1 MTPDPDVNSRHS
13 GCRHITAAFFP
24 VDTARNSPKANQ
36 SADVVPPRTTDYQ
49 CPERPVEFCI
59 NILRMLNRL
68 IVSTTV
74 LLGLTVCPGIAAA
87 QQPGRQMVPVAKD
100 VYFMTGAGS
109 NASFVVTDE
118 GVLVFDSDIRNNDL
132 PFIRK
137 VTDKKVAYLFASH
150 ASGDHSTGAWYFRE
164 DKPVYIGT
172 RDQIR
177 AYYQSELKEFEERQ
191 AQKAPFY
198 SEAGAKLFPPS
209 LGFDDGLTVLF
220 GGLTFQAKAEG
231 YGHTSGDLTVYIPQ
245 RRVMFMGDLLN
256 NEIHPGQAEAA
267 GVFYANIQGTI
278 DILNRIIDRHLPVDT
293 YVPGH
298 GPVHVGRGVA
308 DLVDQRD
315 YFIIMRD
322 EVAKMVTAGK
332 SLEEI
337 QKEFK
342 VPARFANYPPGRLA
356 GILRVFYFQL
366 IEHGR

>member
-1 MTPDPDVNSRHS
+1 MAISALRRILAVVAVLMCLTVSSR
-13 GCRHITAAFFP
+13 G
-24 VDTARNSPKANQ
+24 Q
-36 SADVVPPRTTDYQ
+36 SAQDTRH
-49 CPERPVEFCI
+49 
-59 NILRMLNRL
+59 
-68 IVSTTV
+68 
-74 LLGLTVCPGIAAA
+74 
-87 QQPGRQMVPVAKD
+87 MVTVAKD
-100 VYFMTGAGS
+100 VYTMTGAGS

-137 VTDKKVAYLFASH
+137 VTDKKVIYLFASH

-177 AYYQSELKEFEERQ
+177 AYYQGELKEFNDRK
-191 AQKAPFY
+191 AQ
-198 SEAGAKLFPPS
+198 GAALYKGAELPPPS
-209 LGFDDGLTVLF
+209 MGFADNLTVLF

-231 YGHTSGDLTVYIPQ
+231 YGHTSGDMTMYIPQ

-256 NEIHPGQAEAA
+256 NELHPGQAEAA
-267 GVFYANIQGTI
+267 GVFYADIQGTI
-278 DILNRIIDRHLPVDT
+278 DILNRIIDRNLPVDT

-298 GPVHVGRGVA
+298 GPVHVGRGIA

-315 YFIIMRD
+315 YFILMRD
-322 EVAKMVTAGK
+322 EVAKMVMAGRT
-332 SLEEI
+332 LEQI

-342 VPARFANYPPGRLA
+342 VPSRFAHYAPGRLA
-356 GILRVFYFQL
+356 GILRVFYYQL

>member
-1 MTPDPDVNSRHS
+1 
-13 GCRHITAAFFP
+13 
-24 VDTARNSPKANQ
+24 
-36 SADVVPPRTTDYQ
+36 
-49 CPERPVEFCI
+49 
-59 NILRMLNRL
+59 MLNRL
-68 IVSTTV
+68 IASTTV
-74 LLGLTVCPGIAAA
+74 LFGLMVCPGVAAA
-87 QQPGRQMVPVAKD
+87 QAPGRQMVPVAKD

-132 PFIRK
+132 PLIRK
-137 VTDKKVAYLFASH
+137 VTDKKVVYLFASH
-150 ASGDHSTGAWYFRE
+150 ASGDHSTGAWYFRD

-177 AYYQSELKEFEERQ
+177 AYYQVELKEFEQRQ
-191 AQKAPFY
+191 AEKAPFY
-198 SEAGAKLFPPS
+198 SQPGARLLPPS
-209 LGFDDGLTVLF
+209 LGFDDALTVLF

-298 GPVHVGRGVA
+298 GPVHVGRGVQ

-322 EVAKMVTAGK
+322 EVAKMVAAGK
-332 SLEEI
+332 TLEEI

-356 GILRVFYFQL
+356 GILRVFYYQL